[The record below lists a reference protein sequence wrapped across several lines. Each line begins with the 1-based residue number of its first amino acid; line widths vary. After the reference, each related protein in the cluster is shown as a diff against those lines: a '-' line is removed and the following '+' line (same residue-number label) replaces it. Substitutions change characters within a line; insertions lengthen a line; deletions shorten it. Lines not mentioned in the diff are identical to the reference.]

1 MTPQDIINLIYH
13 RTLEID
19 VWVAVRCL
27 AWLAMQITGTLLAV
41 KGAVQKQMIASIG
54 ACFLCISWIC
64 FEASCGYYIA
74 LNGSRASQ
82 LENRLEQPEQAH
94 EHKRAKE
101 NPLGKISATF
111 GFFIPFL
118 LLFWFARFT
127 LVTLHQETGG
137 GVWARQLTICATLA
151 CGYFGWVLFWASKIP
166 K

>member
-1 MTPQDIINLIYH
+1 MTPEQVIKLIFH

-19 VWVAVRCL
+19 VWIFIRCL
-27 AWLAMQITGTLLAV
+27 AWLAMHITGTLLAV

-54 ACFLCISWIC
+54 ACFLCISWAC

-101 NPLGKISATF
+101 NPVGKISATL
-111 GFFIPFL
+111 GFFIPFF
-118 LLFWFARFT
+118 LLFLLARFT

-137 GVWARQLTICATLA
+137 VVWAKQLSRCFVGAGI
-151 CGYFGWVLFWASKIP
+151 YFGWVLFWASKIP